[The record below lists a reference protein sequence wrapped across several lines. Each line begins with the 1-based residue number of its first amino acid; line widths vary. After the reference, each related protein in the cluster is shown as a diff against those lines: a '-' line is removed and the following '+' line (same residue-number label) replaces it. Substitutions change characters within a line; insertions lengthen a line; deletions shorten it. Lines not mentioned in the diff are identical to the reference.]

1 MFRATY
7 MNLVTP
13 MELVRRLLPVFK
25 LFLMVLKQAT
35 LKLFLLIHIL
45 MEKMA
50 IPLLVIQISKLN
62 RIIWIGKQ
70 DNITAEVKC
79 CL

>member
-1 MFRATY
+1 LFRATY